1 MNLILYV
8 IGKTITI
15 NFSTERRVTME
26 TEFGPKVIFELPG
39 EIFITET
46 VVNTWIIMII
56 LIIGSLILVRNF
68 EKTPKRVQNAVETI
82 VDMIYKLTEQ
92 GMGKDKLGFAPYI
105 GTLFIFLIVA
115 NLWGL
120 TGFRAPTADTNTTF
134 ALAIITFIMIHFF
147 GIRSKGVLKY
157 LKGFTEPV
165 PFMLPLNIISEL
177 ATPISLAFRLFGNII
192 GGLII
197 MSLLYGA
204 LAGLSVKLGIPIP
217 IFEVGIPAAFHMY
230 FDIFAGVLQ
239 SFIFVM
245 LTMVFVSMAMD

>member
-157 LKGFTEPV
+157 LKD
-165 PFMLPLNIISEL
+165 LQSLYLSCCLLISSVNWPHPYL
-177 ATPISLAFRLFGNII
+177 WLFV
-192 GGLII
+192 
-197 MSLLYGA
+197 Y
-204 LAGLSVKLGIPIP
+204 LGI
-217 IFEVGIPAAFHMY
+217 
-230 FDIFAGVLQ
+230 
-239 SFIFVM
+239 S
-245 LTMVFVSMAMD
+245 

>member
-1 MNLILYV
+1 
-8 IGKTITI
+8 
-15 NFSTERRVTME
+15 ME
-26 TEFGPKVIFELPG
+26 TNFGPKVIFELPG
-39 EIFITET
+39 GVIITET
-46 VVNTWIIMII
+46 VVNTWIIMAV

-68 EKTPKRVQNAVETI
+68 EKKPKGIQNAVEMI
-82 VDMIYKLTEQ
+82 VDMMYKLTEQ
-92 GMGKDKLGFAPYI
+92 GMGKDKLGFAPYV
-105 GTLFIFLIVA
+105 GTLFLYLVFA

-134 ALAIITFIMIHFF
+134 ALAIITFFMIHFF
-147 GIRSKGVLKY
+147 GMRKKGILGY
-157 LKGFTEPV
+157 LKGLAEPI

-177 ATPISLAFRLFGNII
+177 ATPISLAFRLFGNIV

-197 MSLLYGA
+197 MSLMYGA
-204 LAGLSVKLGIPIP
+204 LAGLSVKLGVPIP
-217 IFEVGIPAAFHMY
+217 IFEVGIPSIFHMY